1 VSVERRY
8 CTVQCNKVHHGTT
21 SWSSSTDQY
30 HHIRET
36 MAQQTN
42 HLFDR
47 AEVSFVHE
55 GPTTLHVQQGG
66 LVRLHVV
73 INQTHASY
81 SSI

>member
-1 VSVERRY
+1 MVLLVGR
-8 CTVQCNKVHHGTT
+8 VQRIN
-21 SWSSSTDQY
+21 
-30 HHIRET
+30 IIIFNET

-73 INQTHASY
+73 INQTHVSY
-81 SSI
+81 SSILFV